1 MSLLRHVTA
10 SIQTMMDAVMPT
22 RHAGL
27 VLQAHTTQCGSSST
41 ALATQLHERVC
52 QALKPKQS
60 RVCKTKLVQKPT
72 PAKAHALTLMVNPLG
87 VLGN

>member
-1 MSLLRHVTA
+1 MLWLRRVTA
-10 SIQTMMDAVMPT
+10 SIQTMMDGAMQT
-22 RHAGL
+22 RLAGL
-27 VLQAHTTQCGSSST
+27 VLQVHTTQCGSSST
-41 ALATQLHERVC
+41 ALVTRLHERVC

-72 PAKAHALTLMVNPLG
+72 PAKAHALTLMVNQLG